1 MLNIYYGDME
11 EAVYNTAQTVD
22 KVRGESLGFFL
33 FQD

>member
-1 MLNIYYGDME
+1 MYKIKKDLQSKL
-11 EAVYNTAQTVD
+11 QTVD